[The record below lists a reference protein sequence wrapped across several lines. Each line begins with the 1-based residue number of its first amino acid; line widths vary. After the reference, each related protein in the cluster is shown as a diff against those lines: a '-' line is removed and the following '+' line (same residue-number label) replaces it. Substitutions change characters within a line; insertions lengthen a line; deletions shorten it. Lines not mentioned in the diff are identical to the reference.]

1 MTLVDYVVY
10 CNSKCHYRFRHS
22 LTFLCMD
29 KHYFKHCALLDN
41 IFVGKLFTRW
51 SCAWFSTI
59 MSIISQFLISSI
71 RTLLS
76 LGTVV
81 MFSWH
86 YHRCW
91 RRGGFIA
98 CLLGGCLLILFYK
111 PSNNDFFFWHF
122 KIFLCMWA
130 KECDATAEDTSLT
143 TLRKPRSQNKT
154 EICLV
159 MQIALLKKEDLC
171 REFWGPLKWV
181 ITLLLFR
188 VLLVLYIKKGIMD
201 ISHGN
206 VVIKH
211 LVTKH
216 FTL

>member
-1 MTLVDYVVY
+1 MIYPDTMTLVDYVVY
-10 CNSKCHYRFRHS
+10 CNSKCHYWFRHS

-59 MSIISQFLISSI
+59 MSIISQFLFSLI

-111 PSNNDFFFWHF
+111 PSNNDFFFG
-122 KIFLCMWA
+122 I
-130 KECDATAEDTSLT
+130 
-143 TLRKPRSQNKT
+143 LRYSSACGQKN
-154 EICLV
+154 V
-159 MQIALLKKEDLC
+159 MQQLKIHH
-171 REFWGPLKWV
+171 WQP
-181 ITLLLFR
+181 
-188 VLLVLYIKKGIMD
+188 
-201 ISHGN
+201 
-206 VVIKH
+206 
-211 LVTKH
+211 
-216 FTL
+216 